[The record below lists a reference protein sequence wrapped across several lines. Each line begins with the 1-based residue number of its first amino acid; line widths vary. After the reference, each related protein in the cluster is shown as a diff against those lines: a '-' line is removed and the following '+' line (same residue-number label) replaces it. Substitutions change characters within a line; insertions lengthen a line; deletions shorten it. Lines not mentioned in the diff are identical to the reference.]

1 MPTVR
6 LEFELDSEVYPELHA
21 ALASMR
27 SARARA
33 ERLRQ
38 LAATGLVWEKVRIHG
53 AAAGAP
59 VAEERPG
66 VVTRADVAAPPATP
80 DANPL
85 PAIERR
91 MAAAKRARPA
101 PPKRR
106 ASDFVDLAINAE
118 PMPVPEPRPERRGV
132 NPSRRDV
139 EQAIRE
145 LPVLM
150 DVVTDLGV
158 NVVPDVSPLDG
169 HDDHPR
175 PHTPDLSEPA
185 PWASMNAYPDD
196 VPSQPS
202 EHADDDAEGLPE
214 PPLHVTALSHK
225 PATRSRLMRMK
236 ERGLFKNG

>member
-6 LEFELDSEVYPELHA
+6 LEIELDSEVYPELHA

-66 VVTRADVAAPPATP
+66 VVTRADVVAP

-101 PPKRR
+101 SPKRR

-132 NPSRRDV
+132 TPCRRDV

-169 HDDHPR
+169 HDDHR

-185 PWASMNAYPDD
+185 PWSSMNAYPDD
-196 VPSQPS
+196 VPAPS
-202 EHADDDAEGLPE
+202 NEHADDDAEGPPE

>member
-53 AAAGAP
+53 AAGGAP
-59 VAEERPG
+59 EPEERRG
-66 VVTRADVAAPPATP
+66 VVTRADVVAPP

-91 MAAAKRARPA
+91 MAAAKRARP
-101 PPKRR
+101 PPSPKRR
-106 ASDFVDLAINAE
+106 ASDIVDLAINAE
-118 PMPVPEPRPERRGV
+118 PMPVPEPRPERRRV
-132 NPSRRDV
+132 APSRQDV

-150 DVVTDLGV
+150 DVVTDLSSV
-158 NVVPDVSPLDG
+158 NVVPDVSPLDE
-169 HDDHPR
+169 HDEHR
-175 PHTPDLSEPA
+175 HHTPDLSEPA

-196 VPSQPS
+196 VPAQSI
-202 EHADDDAEGLPE
+202 EHADDDPEGSPE

>member
-6 LEFELDSEVYPELHA
+6 LEIELDSEVYPELHA

-53 AAAGAP
+53 AAGGAP
-59 VAEERPG
+59 VPEERRG
-66 VVTRADVAAPPATP
+66 VVTRADVVAPP

-91 MAAAKRARPA
+91 MAAAKRARPS
-101 PPKRR
+101 PSPKRR
-106 ASDFVDLAINAE
+106 ASDVVDLAINAE
-118 PMPVPEPRPERRGV
+118 PMPVAEPRPERRRV
-132 NPSRRDV
+132 TPSRQDV

-150 DVVTDLGV
+150 DVVTDLSSV
-158 NVVPDVSPLDG
+158 NVVPDVSPLDE
-169 HDDHPR
+169 HDDPR
-175 PHTPDLSEPA
+175 LHTPDLPEPA

-196 VPSQPS
+196 VPALSI
-202 EHADDDAEGLPE
+202 EHTDDDAEGPPE